1 MIKVYFLFMYTLEEK
16 KAETIVDE
24 IKTINPDKIF
34 FMTQGEVEG
43 DRIFEEVIDKISTWL
58 KQNNKFITVI
68 IPNPD
73 GKKYNDNVITGS
85 YIGWDFN
92 NASWLKSL
100 IEENKTLNIDTV
112 DKFFTCYMNN
122 PGLHRY
128 QLIDYLK
135 LNNLIN
141 GGYVTYILPYKD
153 HLLEG
158 YKLKAYNFEKYTDE
172 ADFVLNTK
180 PGFSAVN
187 IPRSYLKGF
196 VDVVAESR
204 YKDDEWYV
212 SEKTARPI
220 GTLKPFL
227 VCSSR
232 NFHSFL
238 VERYDLE
245 LYTELFD
252 YSFDSDPVLERRVQ
266 GIIENLFKV
275 KKIFEDKNKLKEM
288 YNNLLPKLLRNRQ
301 RLIDIVDNKEKIIPK
316 SLTFLTETT
325 DYNCYGD
332 ASKMLI
338 LQHFHTKGW
347 IPHIVK

>member
-1 MIKVYFLFMYTLEEK
+1 MHTLAEK

-34 FMTQGEVEG
+34 FMTQAEVDG
-43 DRIFEEVIDKISTWL
+43 DYIFKEVIDKINTWL
-58 KQNNKFITVI
+58 KENNKFITVI

-73 GKKYNDNVITGS
+73 GRKYNDNVITGS
-85 YIGWDFN
+85 YYGWDLN
-92 NASWLKSL
+92 NSNWLKSL
-100 IEENKTLNIDTV
+100 IEENTKLNIDTV

-122 PGLHRY
+122 ARVHRY
-128 QLIDYLK
+128 QLIDNLI

-141 GGYVTYILPYKD
+141 DGYVTYILPHIHHD
-153 HLLEG
+153 DLLRTLEG

-180 PGFSAVN
+180 PEFGAVN

-196 VDVVAESR
+196 VDIVAESR
-204 YKDDEWYV
+204 YLEGELYL
-212 SEKTARPI
+212 SEKTARPL

-252 YSFDSDPVLERRVQ
+252 YSFDSDPVTERRVQ
-266 GIIENLFKV
+266 GIIENLSRV
-275 KKIFEDKNKLKEM
+275 KKLFEDRNKLKEI
-288 YNNLLPKLLRNRQ
+288 YNNLLPKMLRNRQ
-301 RLIDIVDNKEKIIPK
+301 KLINVIDNKEKMIPK
-316 SLTFLTETT
+316 SLTFLTEIT

-332 ASKMLI
+332 GLKIPL
-338 LQHFHTKGW
+338 LQLFVEKGW
-347 IPHIVK
+347 ISHIVK